1 MSSAAIRRAAPAN
14 PVTASVNT
22 AQVVAALSNPLIP
35 LTVPVPGKLALEGK
49 RFTVRAEGNALTAGA
64 YTLKATLLAGLIIP
78 AVPFTAT
85 NWTVLG
91 AGTARAIATTWAP
104 WWIEANCIFDSQSGI
119 MAGSFNQM
127 VNNLFDASV
136 ALAATVTGI
145 NGSNIP
151 ILQGATT
158 VQPTDPALFFAVAL
172 TFGTAGVN
180 IGNVLNFEL
189 AF

>member
-1 MSSAAIRRAAPAN
+1 
-14 PVTASVNT
+14 
-22 AQVVAALSNPLIP
+22 
-35 LTVPVPGKLALEGK
+35 
-49 RFTVRAEGNALTAGA
+49 
-64 YTLKATLLAGLIIP
+64 
-78 AVPFTAT
+78 
-85 NWTVLG
+85 
-91 AGTARAIATTWAP
+91 
-104 WWIEANCIFDSQSGI
+104 

-127 VNNLFDASV
+127 VNNLFDASA